1 MRVIMDIDIKNALD
15 RVLDACDAIDAKA
28 GVQFRNIFVGDIYAF
43 ICNVSKSNGDERF
56 DYFSKLYLKGKYYS
70 TEFRNISF
78 PEIPRSLELLI
89 GLDVN
94 NSKDSEIMLSKLI
107 TSFFLIPGRFYSS
120 NSIDRKDVDI
130 TLVSKQVKLINEYV
144 NKKLES
150 GVLPIH
156 SKASSQDGAD
166 LQNEN
171 KSEAS
176 SEEAESD
183 IKDEPEQ
190 SLDEL
195 LEKLNSLI
203 GLRSVKDEVQQ
214 IINLIKVQKK
224 GEEFGEKS
232 PPLSLHLVFFG
243 NPGTG
248 KTTVA
253 RLLAKIYQRLGVLS
267 SGQLIEVDRS
277 GLVAGYVGQTAI
289 KTQEIIAKAM
299 GGILFIDE
307 AYALTHRK
315 GETDFGQEAVDT
327 ILKAMEDHRDDFIVI
342 VAGYPDLMRE
352 FIASNPGLK
361 SRFNQFIN
369 FEDYTADEL
378 FQIFILQCNNQNLS
392 ITEECHGYLQSFF
405 DELYRN
411 RSGDYANG
419 RDVRNFFENVIK
431 ARANRLAP
439 RENTISHKEDMIITL
454 DDLQKAAKIKNTI

>member
-1 MRVIMDIDIKNALD
+1 MDIDIKNALD